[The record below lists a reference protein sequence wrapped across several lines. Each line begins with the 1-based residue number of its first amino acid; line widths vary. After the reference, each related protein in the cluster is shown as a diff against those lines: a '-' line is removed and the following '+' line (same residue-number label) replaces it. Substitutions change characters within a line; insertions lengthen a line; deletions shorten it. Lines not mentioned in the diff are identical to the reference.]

1 MTGLDLVS
9 LIQPRRC
16 PSSLSSYLKVP
27 NRNNS
32 ENSGNC
38 HNSDNSDTNDNSDNS
53 DNGDN

>member
-27 NRNNS
+27 NSNNS

-53 DNGDN
+53 DN